1 VIKNQEFF
9 IFRKKSVDFQSSR
22 VYYACSD
29 YKSPTNQRGGVLM
42 IDTIKLEMSIT
53 KARITKRELAKQLGI
68 SEMSLYNKIHNISE
82 FKASEIRQLSEILE
96 LSDGDRQAI
105 FFA

>member
-1 VIKNQEFF
+1 
-9 IFRKKSVDFQSSR
+9 
-22 VYYACSD
+22 
-29 YKSPTNQRGGVLM
+29 M

-82 FKASEIRQLSEILE
+82 FKASEIRHLSEILE
-96 LSDGDRQAI
+96 LSDRDRQAI

>member
-1 VIKNQEFF
+1 
-9 IFRKKSVDFQSSR
+9 
-22 VYYACSD
+22 
-29 YKSPTNQRGGVLM
+29 M

-82 FKASEIRQLSEILE
+82 FKASEIRQ
-96 LSDGDRQAI
+96 
-105 FFA
+105 

>member
-1 VIKNQEFF
+1 
-9 IFRKKSVDFQSSR
+9 
-22 VYYACSD
+22 
-29 YKSPTNQRGGVLM
+29 M

-82 FKASEIRQLSEILE
+82 VKASEIRQLSEILE
-96 LSDGDRQAI
+96 LSDSDRQAI

>member
-1 VIKNQEFF
+1 
-9 IFRKKSVDFQSSR
+9 
-22 VYYACSD
+22 
-29 YKSPTNQRGGVLM
+29 M

-68 SEMSLYNKIHNISE
+68 SEMSLYNKIHNTSE

-96 LSDGDRQAI
+96 LSDSDRQAI

>member
-1 VIKNQEFF
+1 
-9 IFRKKSVDFQSSR
+9 
-22 VYYACSD
+22 
-29 YKSPTNQRGGVLM
+29 M

-68 SEMSLYNKIHNISE
+68 SEMSLYNKINYNSE
-82 FKASEIRQLSEILE
+82 LMASEIRQLSEILE

>member
-1 VIKNQEFF
+1 
-9 IFRKKSVDFQSSR
+9 
-22 VYYACSD
+22 
-29 YKSPTNQRGGVLM
+29 M

-68 SEMSLYNKIHNISE
+68 SKMSLYNKIHNISE
-82 FKASEIRQLSEILE
+82 FKASEIRRLSEILE
-96 LSDGDRQAI
+96 LSDSDRQAI

>member
-1 VIKNQEFF
+1 
-9 IFRKKSVDFQSSR
+9 
-22 VYYACSD
+22 
-29 YKSPTNQRGGVLM
+29 M

-82 FKASEIRQLSEILE
+82 FKASEIRQLYEILE
-96 LSDGDRQAI
+96 LSDSDRQAI

>member
-1 VIKNQEFF
+1 
-9 IFRKKSVDFQSSR
+9 
-22 VYYACSD
+22 
-29 YKSPTNQRGGVLM
+29 M

-82 FKASEIRQLSEILE
+82 FKASEIRKLSEILE
-96 LSDGDRQAI
+96 LSDSDRQAI

>member
-1 VIKNQEFF
+1 
-9 IFRKKSVDFQSSR
+9 
-22 VYYACSD
+22 
-29 YKSPTNQRGGVLM
+29 M

-82 FKASEIRQLSEILE
+82 FKASEIRRLSEILE
-96 LSDGDRQAI
+96 LSDSDRQAI